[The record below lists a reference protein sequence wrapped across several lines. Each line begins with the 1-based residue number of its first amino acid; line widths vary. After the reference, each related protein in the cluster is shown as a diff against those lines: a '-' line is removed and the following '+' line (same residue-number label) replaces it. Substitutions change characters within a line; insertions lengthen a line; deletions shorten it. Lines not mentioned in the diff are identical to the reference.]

1 MTELQKI
8 WLALGGL
15 IAIILV
21 ALLSILLRKH
31 GEKDTPSHSIEEQ
44 LNKEPQTL
52 TLRVKVIDQNCFVSY
67 VGGAK
72 SPKAVKNFVVVFQDD
87 NEQTHKIAVE
97 EDIYDAF
104 EIGQTGELTLIDG
117 KVSSYILDE

>member
-8 WLALGGL
+8 WLVLGGL
-15 IAIILV
+15 IVIILV

-52 TLRVKVIDQNCFVSY
+52 TLHVKVIDQNCFVSY

-72 SPKAVKNFVVVFQDD
+72 SPKAVKKFVVFFQDD

>member
-8 WLALGGL
+8 WLVLGGL

-31 GEKDTPSHSIEEQ
+31 GEKDTPSPSIEEQ

-52 TLRVKVIDQNCFVSY
+52 TLHVKVIDQNCFVSY